1 MNASAD
7 NRPLAEGETPALLV
21 VEDEPLIRMDLADCL
36 RLEGFTVVE
45 ASGPAEAR
53 EVLSSGVDIAC
64 VLTDIHMPHRNDGLG
79 LLRWLAEERPTLP
92 VFIASGVPDS
102 LELAKKESSAI
113 VGAFE
118 KPYHPDAIA
127 EKVRT
132 LLAKQTSH

>member
-7 NRPLAEGETPALLV
+7 NRPLAADTAATLLV

-53 EVLSSGVDIAC
+53 EVVASGVAIVC
-64 VLTDIHMPHRNDGLG
+64 VLTDLHMPHRDDGLG
-79 LLRWLAEERPTLP
+79 LLRWLATERPDLP

-102 LELAKKESSAI
+102 LALARRQNDAI
-113 VGAFE
+113 VAAFD
-118 KPYHPDAIA
+118 KPYHADMIA
-127 EKVRT
+127 AEVRA
-132 LLAKQTSH
+132 LLARKTHA